1 MRGIVRIWK
10 IRILGIRLDVFF
22 GFILLL
28 SLFIG
33 TRDRCDEDM
42 NWDLMDMR

>member
-1 MRGIVRIWK
+1 MF
-10 IRILGIRLDVFF
+10 FF